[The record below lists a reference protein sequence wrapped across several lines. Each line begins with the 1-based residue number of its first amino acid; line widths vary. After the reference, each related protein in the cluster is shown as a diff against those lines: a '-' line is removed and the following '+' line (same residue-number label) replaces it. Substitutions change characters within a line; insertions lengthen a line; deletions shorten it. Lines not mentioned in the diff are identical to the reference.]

1 MIYCRNCGNQ
11 CADHTQFCPV
21 CGASLQTGYNTQ
33 QPNGYVQQPNGTY
46 YYQQPVE
53 EDKPETALCVLSF
66 FFWIVG
72 VVLYAVNSATK
83 PNAAKAYLGID
94 FCGHQCRTGT
104 AELPDSHA
112 HHACNCLTK
121 KGTPFGA
128 FLRRIEPHKKSTQRR
143 AFFLCIG
150 KR

>member
-1 MIYCRNCGNQ
+1 MCRYMEVLMIYCRNCGNQ

-21 CGASLQTGYNTQ
+21 CGASLQPGYNTQ

-83 PNAAKAYLGID
+83 PNAAKAYLKWGLISVGISV
-94 FCGHQCRTGT
+94 GLG
-104 AELPDSHA
+104 LLS
-112 HHACNCLTK
+112 
-121 KGTPFGA
+121 
-128 FLRRIEPHKKSTQRR
+128 FLIPMLIMLATV
-143 AFFLCIG
+143 
-150 KR
+150 